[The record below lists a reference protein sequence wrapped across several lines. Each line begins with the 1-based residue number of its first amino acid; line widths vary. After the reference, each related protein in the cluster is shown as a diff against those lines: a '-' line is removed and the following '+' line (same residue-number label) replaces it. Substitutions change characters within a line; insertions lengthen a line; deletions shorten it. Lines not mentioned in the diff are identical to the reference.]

1 VQGQVVEVS
10 YNVQTAVDEKHKLI
24 VATHTINRNDR
35 NAMSGIAK
43 EAKVNLNAEKF
54 TVLLDKG
61 HHNGRELEECKK
73 QNIATICAHA
83 EIVNSNDKGT
93 TPDYL
98 VTKFIYNKEEDTYTC
113 PQEQTL
119 RTTGTWHKK
128 TRERDSYN
136 FKKYRTPAC
145 KECPVK
151 HLSTGRAQGGRE
163 LDRSEF
169 ADAVEV
175 NNKRYHEN
183 TSLYRKRQE
192 LERSGTHEDK

>member
-1 VQGQVVEVS
+1 MIALS
-10 YNVQTAVDEKHKLI
+10 
-24 VATHTINRNDR
+24 THQRYFLYKGFTDMRKSFDGLCGLVRN
-35 NAMSGIAK
+35 
-43 EAKVNLNAEKF
+43 E
-54 TVLLDKG
+54 LDKDPASG
-61 HHNGRELEECKK
+61 C
-73 QNIATICAHA
+73 
-83 EIVNSNDKGT
+83 V
-93 TPDYL
+93 
-98 VTKFIYNKEEDTYTC
+98 FIFFNK
-113 PQEQTL
+113 P
-119 RTTGTWHKK
+119 RTHVKILFW
-128 TRERDSYN
+128 ERDSYN

-169 ADAVEV
+169 ADAVEE